1 MHLQVKARDAMAD
14 GDFGLA
20 DIAREGAEQAVSFF
34 VRLYIVT
41 NLYAAVAGT
50 RIVSTRPIPLHLT

>member
-20 DIAREGAEQAVSFF
+20 DIAREGAEQLSD
-34 VRLYIVT
+34 YI
-41 NLYAAVAGT
+41 
-50 RIVSTRPIPLHLT
+50 